1 MTVDLAKSL
10 IRRVIF
16 HCVHQGKERTVEVPR
31 RKVIVGRPS
40 STAGNPDLDMRPD
53 KNVSRRHA
61 CIWQESG
68 LYWVEDLGSRLGVK
82 VNGLPIKEKR
92 KLSFGDKIQ
101 IGRTMVQL
109 VPSAGEELI
118 QK

>member
-1 MTVDLAKSL
+1 M
-10 IRRVIF
+10 
-16 HCVHQGKERTVEVPR
+16 HQGQEKTIEVAR

-40 STAGNPDLDMRPD
+40 STVGNPDLDMRPD

-68 LYWVEDLGSRLGVK
+68 FYWIEDLGSRLGVK
-82 VNGLPIKEKR
+82 VNGLAIKEKR

-101 IGRTMVQL
+101 IGRTLVQL
-109 VPSAGEELI
+109 VPSAGDELT